1 MKRYLILL
9 LLLLF
14 AVPLAAQSRR
24 EALLEYQAR
33 RRQAYAEFQDNYRKA
48 CADFMRKRWE
58 AFRSEAPVPLP
69 ERKEPEQPVMKR
81 PGESA
86 APTQDRI
93 PYKEVVEA
101 PVRAVPEEPAVSGT
115 PAASEVPGAPK
126 GPDGP
131 KAPDAPAE
139 SKLPGTKKDGDRT
152 PSAGTGK
159 SAPVPAVVTSRPC
172 RFTFYGTECSVS
184 LAAKHRFKLASL
196 QENSVADAWERVTG
210 GSYDPVAEECR
221 ELKEQLRLNDWG
233 YYALV
238 RTLSDGFFGK
248 QSAESVVLQSFLM
261 AEAGCKVRLARGD
274 NRLFLLLALDDQ
286 VYAKP
291 YFKIDGQTFYLLDDV
306 ARAASYNICNF
317 KIPGERPLSLAMPVP
332 PVLAQKPGQPAVRKT
347 EDGSLTT
354 TVAVNRNLM
363 DFYTDYPPCYWSVYA
378 ATELTPAVR
387 DQLYPTLRSALADKS
402 EYDAA
407 NLLLHYLHRAFPY
420 KTDEAQFGV
429 ERTLFAEEMF
439 HYPYSD
445 CEDRSILFARLVKDL
460 LKLDVVLLYYP
471 EHIATAVCFNGD
483 VKGDYMQI
491 GAKRYV
497 VCDPTYVGAD
507 VGDAM
512 PDLKRVAAQVVK
524 ID

>member
-1 MKRYLILL
+1 MKRYLILSL
-9 LLLLF
+9 SLLF

-69 ERKEPEQPVMKR
+69 ERKEPEQPVVKR
-81 PGESA
+81 PDESA

-101 PVRAVPEEPAVSGT
+101 PVSAQPEVPALPQTPAV
-115 PAASEVPGAPK
+115 
-126 GPDGP
+126 
-131 KAPDAPAE
+131 PDAPAAT
-139 SKLPGTKKDGDRT
+139 KVPDVKKDEGRT
-152 PSAGTGK
+152 PPAGKG
-159 SAPVPAVVTSRPC
+159 SPAPAVGTSRPC
-172 RFTFYGTECSVS
+172 RFTFYGTDCSVS
-184 LAAKHRFKLASL
+184 LAAKHRFRLASL
-196 QENSVADAWERVTG
+196 QENSVADAWERVAG
-210 GSYDPVAEECR
+210 GSYDPVAKECR

-238 RTLSDGFFGK
+238 RTLSDEFCGK

-261 AEAGCKVRLARGD
+261 AEAGCKVRLARGGD
-274 NRLFLLLALDDQ
+274 RLCLLLALDDQ

-291 YFKIDGQTFYLLDDV
+291 YFKIDGQTFYLLDDM

-332 PVLAQKPGQPAVRKT
+332 PVLAQKSGQPAVRKCG
-347 EDGSLTT
+347 EGSLTT

-363 DFYTDYPPCYWSVYA
+363 DFYTDYPPCYWSIYA
-378 ATELTPAVR
+378 ATELTSAVR
-387 DQLYPTLRSALADKS
+387 DQLYPTLRSALAGKGG
-402 EYDAA
+402 YDAA

-445 CEDRSILFARLVKDL
+445 CEDRSILFARLVRDL
-460 LKLDVVLLYYP
+460 LGLEVVLLYYP
-471 EHIATAVCFNGD
+471 EHIATAVCFDDD

>member
-9 LLLLF
+9 LSLLL
-14 AVPLAAQSRR
+14 ALPLAAQSRR

-58 AFRSEAPVPLP
+58 AFRAQAPVPVP
-69 ERKEPEQPVMKR
+69 ERREPVRPVVKQPD
-81 PGESA
+81 ESA
-86 APTQDRI
+86 TPTQDRI
-93 PYKEVVEA
+93 PYKDVVEA
-101 PVRAVPEEPAVSGT
+101 SVPALPEEPA
-115 PAASEVPGAPK
+115 AAEVPAVPDVPSVPK
-126 GPDGP
+126 V
-131 KAPDAPAE
+131 PDAPA
-139 SKLPGTKKDGDRT
+139 
-152 PSAGTGK
+152 
-159 SAPVPAVVTSRPC
+159 VPAVPDVPKLPDVKKDDGRTAAGTAKADVAPAVDTSRPC
-172 RFTFYGTECSVS
+172 RFTFYGTDCSVS
-184 LAAKHRFKLASL
+184 LAAKHRFRLASL
-196 QENSVADAWERVTG
+196 QENSVANAWERVAG
-210 GSYDPVAEECR
+210 GSYDAVATECA
-221 ELKEQLRLNDWG
+221 ELKKQLRLNDWG
-233 YYALV
+233 YYDLV
-238 RTLSDGFFGK
+238 RMLSDVFCGK
-248 QSAESVVLQSFLM
+248 QSAESVVMQSFLM
-261 AEAGCKVRLARGD
+261 AEAGYKVRLARGD
-274 NRLFLLLALDDQ
+274 NRLFLLLAMNDQ

-317 KIPGERPLSLAMPVP
+317 RIPGERPLSLAMPVP
-332 PVLAQKPGQPAVRKT
+332 PILAQKPGQSAVRKC
-347 EDGSLTT
+347 EDGSLST
-354 TVAVNRNLM
+354 TVTVNRNLM

-378 ATELTPAVR
+378 ATELTSAVR
-387 DQLYPTLRSALADKS
+387 DQLYPTLRSALAAKG

-407 NLLLHYLHRAFPY
+407 NLLLHYLHRAFAY
-420 KTDEAQFGV
+420 KTDQDQFGV

-460 LKLDVVLLYYP
+460 MGLDVVLLYYP
-471 EHIATAVCFNGD
+471 EHIATAVRFNDD

-491 GAKRYV
+491 GSGRYV

>member
-9 LLLLF
+9 LSLFF

-69 ERKEPEQPVMKR
+69 ERKEPPQPVVKQ
-81 PGESA
+81 PDESA

-101 PVRAVPEEPAVSGT
+101 PVRTVPAIPAT
-115 PAASEVPGAPK
+115 PAAPEVPGAPEE
-126 GPDGP
+126 PDGP

-139 SKLPGTKKDGDRT
+139 PKLPGTKKDGDRT
-152 PSAGTGK
+152 PPAATGK
-159 SAPVPAVVTSRPC
+159 GGPAPAVVTSRPC

-196 QENSVADAWERVTG
+196 QENSVADAWERVAG
-210 GSYDPVAEECR
+210 GAYDPVAKECR

-261 AEAGCKVRLARGD
+261 AEAGCKVRLARGGD
-274 NRLFLLLALDDQ
+274 RLCLLLALDDQ

-291 YFKIDGQTFYLLDDV
+291 YFKIDGQTFYL
-306 ARAASYNICNF
+306 
-317 KIPGERPLSLAMPVP
+317 
-332 PVLAQKPGQPAVRKT
+332 
-347 EDGSLTT
+347 
-354 TVAVNRNLM
+354 M
-363 DFYTDYPPCYWSVYA
+363 DFYTDYPPCYWSIYA

-387 DQLYPTLRSALADKS
+387 DQLYPTLRSALAGKG

-445 CEDRSILFARLVKDL
+445 CEDRSILFARLVRDL
-460 LKLDVVLLYYP
+460 MKLDVVLLYYP
-471 EHIATAVCFNGD
+471 EHIATAVCFKED

-491 GAKRYV
+491 GAGRYV

>member
-1 MKRYLILL
+1 MKRYVILL
-9 LLLLF
+9 LSLFF

-69 ERKEPEQPVMKR
+69 ERKEPPQPVVKQ
-81 PGESA
+81 PDESA

-101 PVRAVPEEPAVSGT
+101 PVRTVPETPAT
-115 PAASEVPGAPK
+115 PAAPEVPGAPK
-126 GPDGP
+126 EPDGP

-139 SKLPGTKKDGDRT
+139 PKLPGTKKDGDRT
-152 PSAGTGK
+152 PPAATGK
-159 SAPVPAVVTSRPC
+159 GGPAPAVVTSRPC
-172 RFTFYGTECSVS
+172 RFTFY
-184 LAAKHRFKLASL
+184 
-196 QENSVADAWERVTG
+196 
-210 GSYDPVAEECR
+210 ECR

-261 AEAGCKVRLARGD
+261 AEAGCKVRLARGGD
-274 NRLFLLLALDDQ
+274 RLCLLLALDDQ

-291 YFKIDGQTFYLLDDV
+291 YFKIDGQTFYLLDDM

-317 KIPGERPLSLAMPVP
+317 RMPGERPLSLAMPVP
-332 PVLAQKPGQPAVRKT
+332 PVLAQKSGQPAVRKCG
-347 EDGSLTT
+347 EGALTT

-363 DFYTDYPPCYWSVYA
+363 DFYTDYPPCYWSIYA

-387 DQLYPTLRSALADKS
+387 DQLYPTLRSALAGKG

-445 CEDRSILFARLVKDL
+445 CEDRSILFARLVRDL
-460 LKLDVVLLYYP
+460 MKLDVVLLYYP
-471 EHIATAVCFNGD
+471 EHIATAVCFKEN

>member
-1 MKRYLILL
+1 MKRYLILSL
-9 LLLLF
+9 SLLF

-69 ERKEPEQPVMKR
+69 ERKEPEQPVVKR
-81 PGESA
+81 PDESA

-101 PVRAVPEEPAVSGT
+101 PVRTAPET
-115 PAASEVPGAPK
+115 PATPA
-126 GPDGP
+126 
-131 KAPDAPAE
+131 APDAPAAT
-139 SKLPGTKKDGDRT
+139 KVPDVKKDGGRT
-152 PSAGTGK
+152 PPAGKGGP
-159 SAPVPAVVTSRPC
+159 APAVGTSRPC
-172 RFTFYGTECSVS
+172 RFTFYGTDCSVS
-184 LAAKHRFKLASL
+184 LAAKHRFRLVSL
-196 QENSVADAWERVTG
+196 QENSVADAWERVAG
-210 GSYDPVAEECR
+210 GSYDPVAKECR

-238 RTLSDGFFGK
+238 RTLSDEFCGK

-261 AEAGCKVRLARGD
+261 AEAGCKVRLARGGD
-274 NRLFLLLALDDQ
+274 RLCLLLALDDQ

-291 YFKIDGQTFYLLDDV
+291 YFKIDGQTFYLLDDM

-332 PVLAQKPGQPAVRKT
+332 PVLAQKSGQPAVRKCG
-347 EDGSLTT
+347 EGSLTT

-363 DFYTDYPPCYWSVYA
+363 DFYTDYPPCYWSIYA
-378 ATELTPAVR
+378 ATELTSAVR
-387 DQLYPTLRSALADKS
+387 DQLYPTLRSALAGKGG
-402 EYDAA
+402 YDAA

-445 CEDRSILFARLVKDL
+445 CEDRSILFARLVRDL
-460 LKLDVVLLYYP
+460 LGLDVVLLYYP
-471 EHIATAVCFNGD
+471 EHIATAVCFDDD

>member
-1 MKRYLILL
+1 M
-9 LLLLF
+9 
-14 AVPLAAQSRR
+14 
-24 EALLEYQAR
+24 
-33 RRQAYAEFQDNYRKA
+33 
-48 CADFMRKRWE
+48 
-58 AFRSEAPVPLP
+58 
-69 ERKEPEQPVMKR
+69 
-81 PGESA
+81 
-86 APTQDRI
+86 
-93 PYKEVVEA
+93 
-101 PVRAVPEEPAVSGT
+101 
-115 PAASEVPGAPK
+115 
-126 GPDGP
+126 
-131 KAPDAPAE
+131 
-139 SKLPGTKKDGDRT
+139 
-152 PSAGTGK
+152 
-159 SAPVPAVVTSRPC
+159 
-172 RFTFYGTECSVS
+172 
-184 LAAKHRFKLASL
+184 
-196 QENSVADAWERVTG
+196 
-210 GSYDPVAEECR
+210 
-221 ELKEQLRLNDWG
+221 
-233 YYALV
+233 
-238 RTLSDGFFGK
+238 
-248 QSAESVVLQSFLM
+248 
-261 AEAGCKVRLARGD
+261 
-274 NRLFLLLALDDQ
+274 LALDDQ

-332 PVLAQKPGQPAVRKT
+332 PVLAQKPGLPAVRKT

-387 DQLYPTLRSALADKS
+387 DQLYPPLRSALADKS